1 MPRITDKG
9 RYRQHRGEGT
19 GADYKPWIKI
29 RDFGSQGTAS
39 NVIDYK
45 HGRTMELLSQGEV
58 YYYYLLRWRDD
69 VEDIRE
75 QFPLDLADTVEIADR
90 LNIMHPK
97 DNNTRMTTDLLVTL
111 TNGNLEAY
119 SIKINRAEIENNPR
133 KAEKIYIEKLYW
145 ESRGVPFFIK
155 FKSDVNKT
163 LVQNIIDV
171 VSCYDAN
178 KCNTIQ
184 DVIRFRIAHKEI
196 SLNLEAGPID
206 YKKIE
211 QLMLKERENND

>member
-1 MPRITDKG
+1 MPKITDKG

-19 GADYKPWIKI
+19 GANYKPWIKI

-45 HGRTMELLSQGEV
+45 HGRTMQLLSQGEV

-75 QFPLDLADTVEIADR
+75 QFPLDLADTVEIANK
-90 LNIMHPK
+90 LEIMHPK
-97 DNNTRMTTDLLVTL
+97 DDKTRMTTDLLVTK
-111 TNGNLEAY
+111 TNGQLEAY
-119 SIKINRAEIENNPR
+119 SIKTNKSELDNPR
-133 KAEKIYIEKLYW
+133 TAEKIYIEKLYW

-155 FKSDVNKT
+155 FKDDVNKI

-171 VSCYDAN
+171 VSCYDVKNVHA
-178 KCNTIQ
+178 IQ
-184 DVIRFRIAHKEI
+184 DDIRFRIAHKEI

-211 QLMLKERENND
+211 RLLLAKGENND